1 MIELGR
7 LGALLEFHYA
17 FATKMMRT
25 PAPVAELAKM
35 IRRIGPEHFIM
46 ATDGGQAGN
55 PPPHEMLRLF
65 IAGMLEAGFSDD
77 EIRIMSIRNPARIL
91 NLN

>member
-1 MIELGR
+1 MV
-7 LGALLEFHYA
+7 
-17 FATKMMRT
+17 RT
-25 PAPVAELAKM
+25 PTPAAELAKM
-35 IRRIGPEHFIM
+35 IRRIGPEHVIL